1 MDDIDSSLES
11 ACVCGFLDAFVEE
24 YVSYCQRVSE
34 ESECV
39 ESEKRTAKK
48 TKNKSRFPNV
58 AGFCRYFNIGNRE
71 YEALASKYPCEFDKL
86 YAILEDEAFNSDVSP
101 TLLSAYLKKRLGY
114 EKKEGSEI
122 IDGQLKVIFDHDIM
136 EDGE

>member
-1 MDDIDSSLES
+1 MTGNRFSALCKPKKLKAMAEEYITFCRDSS
-11 ACVCGFLDAFVEE
+11 DAVGKP
-24 YVSYCQRVSE
+24 RP
-34 ESECV
+34 
-39 ESEKRTAKK
+39 
-48 TKNKSRFPNV
+48 RFPNI
-58 AGFCRYFNIGNRE
+58 AGFCRYFNIGNKE
-71 YEALASKYPCEFDKL
+71 YEALEAKYPGEFDKL

-122 IDGQLKVIFDHDIM
+122 FDGQLKVIFDHDIM